1 MSIKIPD
8 HYKQLRKRLAFDSIS
23 IGYASIELAPV
34 KSLDALQQGYGI
46 VPSGDTTDWQD
57 EWVVIGNEGLCGDP
71 IFIDATKEEYPV
83 YTAAHGMGEWSP
95 QLIAPSFSI
104 FAKIL
109 EQLQSLARGRTTP
122 VEMER
127 NPLTNKERKA
137 FLKSITRYDSSIDVS
152 FWQSIC
158 ETGT

>member
-34 KSLDALQQGYGI
+34 ENLHAFQQGYGI

-71 IFIDATKEEYPV
+71 IFNDASKEEFPV
-83 YTAAHGMGEWSP
+83 YTAAYGMGEWSP
-95 QLIAPSFSI
+95 QLIAPSFSS
-104 FAKIL
+104 FVQIL
-109 EQLQSLARGRTTP
+109 ERLQSLARGRATP

-127 NPLTNKERKA
+127 NPLTDKEQKA
-137 FLKSITRYDSSIDVS
+137 FLKSITRYDSNVDAS